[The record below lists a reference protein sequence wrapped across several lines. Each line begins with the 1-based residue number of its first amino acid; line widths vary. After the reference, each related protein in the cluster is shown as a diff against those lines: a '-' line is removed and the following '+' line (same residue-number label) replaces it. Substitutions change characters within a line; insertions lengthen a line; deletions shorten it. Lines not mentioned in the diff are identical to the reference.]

1 MTDLYNAHVDL
12 YDIAFGWDISEEVEW
27 LLDRLGHD
35 CRKVLEPGCGTG
47 RMLEAFARHGVEAVG
62 IDSSRAMVLFA
73 ERRLREGRLPARVVL
88 GDMRDF
94 DLGETFKAAVCP
106 IGTLAQLAPDELTAH
121 LDCMA
126 RHLAPGAS
134 YLVQLALRDAHSADE
149 ALTAETWEMSRGG
162 TALQITW
169 ATEEI
174 DLERMLERQR
184 SRIEVL
190 EGDRAGEVFEE
201 VHTVALWTPE
211 TWSTEVARSAFRL
224 ACSYDGEQPERPRV
238 EAREVGRL
246 LWHQLTR
253 GTRPERENPPKRA
266 PSLLIT

>member
-1 MTDLYNAHVDL
+1 M
-12 YDIAFGWDISEEVEW
+12 
-27 LLDRLGHD
+27 
-35 CRKVLEPGCGTG
+35 
-47 RMLEAFARHGVEAVG
+47 
-62 IDSSRAMVLFA
+62 
-73 ERRLREGRLPARVVL
+73 
-88 GDMRDF
+88 
-94 DLGETFKAAVCP
+94 
-106 IGTLAQLAPDELTAH
+106 
-121 LDCMA
+121 
-126 RHLAPGAS
+126 
-134 YLVQLALRDAHSADE
+134 QLALRDAHSAD
-149 ALTAETWEMSRGG
+149 ATPGSETWEMSRGG
-162 TALQITW
+162 TVLQITW

-174 DLERMLERQR
+174 DLERRLERQR

-201 VHTVALWTPE
+201 VHTVTLWTPE